1 MLTLTDGASKTGSG
15 KSRMP
20 RPVRRGT
27 SIGIVALA
35 LLLVPGNVVRS
46 QESGASSEAADA
58 SGGIQVTIRQA
69 EDLAQRV
76 TVPLAGNT
84 VIDLNV
90 PLVKTSVAQPNIAE
104 VQIISPRQ
112 VVVTGKTVG
121 STIMVLTD
129 EKGDKLELNLVVEPQ
144 ELTQI
149 RKAIAD
155 VSGDAKVNI
164 QLVRDTIVLNG
175 KVGDVDTIDK
185 IVQIAG
191 IFAGEENVRNQLT
204 LAGSQQVLLRCTV
217 AEVSKGATRELG
229 INGWLAGDN
238 VRDMFALNQ
247 IDAINPWETGG
258 IGMMP
263 TGNVIAPGGVDFG
276 SSTITPAI
284 PIIPTPNG
292 PELSIGFPRIQMQ
305 LFLRALRDNSLLRVL
320 AEPNLVSLNGKEAT
334 FLAGGEFPV
343 PIPQGLGTTT
353 IEWREFGIR
362 LRFTPTVIGR
372 QMIRLSVRPEVSDR
386 DFTNAVSLEGGTVVP
401 GLTARSVDTTVELA
415 SGSTIA
421 IGGLLSET
429 ARGVARSMPGLGD
442 VPVLGALF
450 RSVDF
455 QQDRTELVILV
466 TPELVESLNPDQ
478 VPSLPGEFMTEPTDY
493 QLFGLGMLEGDP
505 VTNDSIPDD
514 AVNTKVPPRYRKY
527 SSPPEQ
533 MTLHGPWGP
542 AEAIESVQ

>member
-1 MLTLTDGASKTGSG
+1 MMTLTDGASKTGSG
-15 KSRMP
+15 KSRTP

-27 SIGIVALA
+27 SIGLVTLA
-35 LLLVPGNVVRS
+35 LLLVPGSVVRS

-58 SGGIQVTIRQA
+58 GGGIQVTIRQA

-76 TVPLAGNT
+76 TVPLGGNI

-90 PLVKTSVAQPNIAE
+90 PLAKTSVAQPNIAE
-104 VQIISPRQ
+104 VQIVSPRQ

-144 ELTQI
+144 ELAQI

-155 VSGDAKVNI
+155 VSGDAKVHV
-164 QLVRDTIVLNG
+164 QLVRETIVLNG

-191 IFAGEENVRNQLT
+191 IFAGEDNVCNQLT

-238 VRDMFALNQ
+238 IRDMFALNQ
-247 IDAINPWETGG
+247 IDAINPFVNGG
-258 IGMMP
+258 IGLTP
-263 TGNVIAPGGVDFG
+263 TGDIIQPGGLDFMAAG
-276 SSTITPAI
+276 TPAI
-284 PIIPTPNG
+284 PVIPTPNG

-320 AEPNLVSLNGKEAT
+320 AEPNLVALNGEEAT

-353 IEWREFGIR
+353 IEWREFGVR
-362 LRFTPTVIGR
+362 LRFRPTVIGR
-372 QMIRLSVRPEVSDR
+372 QMIRLSVRPEISER
-386 DFTNAVSLEGGTVVP
+386 DFTNAVSLEGGTIVP

-429 ARGVARSMPGLGD
+429 SRGMARSMPGLGD
-442 VPVLGALF
+442 LPILGALF

-466 TPELVESLNPDQ
+466 TPELVKSLNPDQ
-478 VPSLPGEFMTEPTDY
+478 IPSLPGEFMTGPTDY